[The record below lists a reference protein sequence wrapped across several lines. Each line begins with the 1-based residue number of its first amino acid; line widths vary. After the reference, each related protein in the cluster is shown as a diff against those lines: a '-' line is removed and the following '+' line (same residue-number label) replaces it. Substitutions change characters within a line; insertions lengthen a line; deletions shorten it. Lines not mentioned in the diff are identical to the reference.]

1 MIIKTSLLWQTED
14 GKKIGLFMGSY
25 DMTDD
30 WSAISTVYFDFLQLA
45 NLVREVAKLPN
56 PPVRLFRDGNVVQV
70 VHAGKAT
77 ELDVETLQM
86 DGSPRTFYALPASL
100 TPHTVWIN
108 WDRSEDSTQYGWNEL
123 YSALVLA
130 LAKGMVAG
138 QAGRNTVDGL
148 SPQEWAWQFVT
159 RPGTSLPLSDQ
170 TVNAF

>member
-1 MIIKTSLLWQTED
+1 
-14 GKKIGLFMGSY
+14 MGYY

-30 WSAISTVYFDFLQLA
+30 WSAISTVYFDFSQLA
-45 NLVREVAKLPN
+45 NLVREVTKLPN
-56 PPVRLFRDGNVVQV
+56 PPVRLLRDGNVVHV
-70 VHAGKAT
+70 VHAGRAT
-77 ELDVETLQM
+77 ELEVETLQM
-86 DGSPRTFYALPASL
+86 DGSPHTFYALSASL

-138 QAGRNTVDGL
+138 LAGRQTVDGL

-159 RPGTSLPLSDQ
+159 RPGESRSLSDQ
-170 TVNAF
+170 TVGVWTND